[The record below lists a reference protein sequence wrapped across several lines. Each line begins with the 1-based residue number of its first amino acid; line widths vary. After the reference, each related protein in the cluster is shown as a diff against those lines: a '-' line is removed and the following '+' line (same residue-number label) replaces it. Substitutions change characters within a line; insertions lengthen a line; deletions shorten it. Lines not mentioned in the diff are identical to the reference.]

1 MAIYEDGDAVIFLTD
16 EIEILVENAKT
27 SSQGIAASNNEINKK
42 ERKGLASWHKI
53 NLVIIVL
60 TLVKV

>member
-1 MAIYEDGDAVIFLTD
+1 MAIYEDGDAVVFLTD
-16 EIEILVENAKT
+16 EIEILVENVKT
-27 SSQGIAASNNEINKK
+27 SWQAIAASNNEINKK

-53 NLVIIVL
+53 NLVIVL